1 MPPKSKFTKKEV
13 IAAALNI
20 VENRGEEYLTARSL
34 GAELGSSARPIFTV
48 FDSMEE
54 VQAEV
59 VRAAKEIYAV
69 GVKDGLK
76 EVPAFKGVGKAYIK
90 FAAEHPNLFRI
101 LFMKQA
107 DAVPDIKNVLGLI
120 EDNFDIILLSIKQ
133 GYGLED
139 ETAIKLY
146 RHMWIYSHGIAALIA
161 TGVCAFTSEEIS
173 SMLTEVCSAMI
184 VKYKSE
190 GKS

>member
-1 MPPKSKFTKKEV
+1 MPPKSKFSKEDV
-13 IAAALNI
+13 IAAALRI
-20 VENRGEEYLTARSL
+20 VESQGEEKLTARSL

-48 FDSMEE
+48 FDSMDEL
-54 VQAEV
+54 QAEV
-59 VRAAKEIYAV
+59 VRTVKEIYAV
-69 GVKDGLK
+69 GVTEGLK

-107 DAVPDIKNVLGLI
+107 DIVPSLKNVLGLI
-120 EDNFDIILLSIKQ
+120 EDSFDIILLSIKQ
-133 GYGLED
+133 GYGLDD
-139 ETAIKLY
+139 EVAIKLY

-161 TGVCAFTSEEIS
+161 TGVCAFTAEEIS

-190 GKS
+190 GKK